1 MEIYPDVLSLPEPPL
16 EPVVTMGNF
25 DGVHRGHQ
33 SILAKIQ
40 SEAERRGAPTM
51 VLTFHPHPRSV
62 LAPHVRVPQIMS
74 LRERLRVFWDKGIDH
89 CLVIPFDHDFAEV
102 TASEFVQEVLWD
114 RLKIRAIYT
123 GDNTSF
129 GHARSGDVR
138 YLASEGRRLGFDTG
152 IVEPVFAGKTRI
164 SSTAAREA
172 VASGDMDLAARL
184 IGRHHLICGTVVHG
198 DGRGKTLGVPT
209 ANLFTDGG
217 MLPVSGVYAAW
228 ATTEDGVRHQAV
240 VNVGVRPTFD
250 ADQAVSVEAHLLD
263 FDQDLYDQALRLA
276 MVRRIRSEIAFDSV
290 EQLKTQI
297 FRDLDEGRSILTPAQ

>member
-1 MEIYPDVLSLPEPPL
+1 MEIYPDVLALPETPI

-33 SILAKIQ
+33 AILAKLQ

-51 VLTFHPHPRSV
+51 VLTFHPHPRSI
-62 LAPHVRVPQIMS
+62 LAPDVRVPQIMS
-74 LRERLRVFWDKGIDH
+74 LRERLRVLWDKGIDH

-102 TASEFVQEVLWD
+102 TAQEFVEEILWE

-123 GDNTSF
+123 GDNTAF
-129 GHARSGDVR
+129 GHGRSGDVR
-138 YLASEGRRLGFDTG
+138 YLASEGRRLGFDSG

-164 SSTAAREA
+164 SSTAVRQA

-184 IGRHHLICGTVVHG
+184 LGRHHLVCGKVVHG
-198 DGRGKTLGVPT
+198 DGRGRTLGVPT

-217 MLPVSGVYAAW
+217 MHPVSGVYAAW
-228 ATTEDGVRHQAV
+228 ATTEDGERHKAV
-240 VNVGVRPTFD
+240 VNVGVRPTFESSE
-250 ADQAVSVEAHLLD
+250 ALSVEAHLLD
-263 FDQDLYDQALRLA
+263 FDQDLYDQSLRLA
-276 MVRRIRSEIAFDSV
+276 MVRRIRSEIAFDGV
-290 EQLKTQI
+290 DQLKAQI

>member
-1 MEIYPDVLSLPEPPL
+1 MELYPDVLSLPETPI

-33 SILAKIQ
+33 AILAKLQ
-40 SEAERRGAPTM
+40 SEAERRGAPSM
-51 VLTFHPHPRSV
+51 VLTFHPHPRSI

-74 LRERLRVFWDKGIDH
+74 LRERLRVFWDKGVDH

-114 RLKIRAIYT
+114 RLKIRAMYT
-123 GDNTSF
+123 GDNTAF
-129 GHARSGDVR
+129 GHGRSGDVR

-152 IVEPVFAGKTRI
+152 IVEPVYTGKTRI

-172 VASGDMDLAARL
+172 IASGDMDLAARL
-184 IGRHHLICGTVVHG
+184 LGRHHLVCGTVVHG

-217 MLPVSGVYAAW
+217 MHPLSGVYAAW
-228 ATTEDGVRHQAV
+228 ATTEDGERHKAV
-240 VNVGVRPTFD
+240 VNVGVRPTFETSE
-250 ADQAVSVEAHLLD
+250 ALSVEAHLLD
-263 FDQDLYDQALRLA
+263 FDQDLYDQPLRLA
-276 MVRRIRSEIAFDSV
+276 MVRRIRSEIAFDGV
-290 EQLKTQI
+290 DQLKAQI
-297 FRDLDEGRSILTPAQ
+297 ARDLAEGRSILTPGQ